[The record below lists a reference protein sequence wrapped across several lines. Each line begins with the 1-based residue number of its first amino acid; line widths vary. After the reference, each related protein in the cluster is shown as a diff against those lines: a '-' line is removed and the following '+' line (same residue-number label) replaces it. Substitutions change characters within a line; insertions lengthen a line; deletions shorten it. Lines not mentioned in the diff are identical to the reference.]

1 MNCLT
6 QPNIRIRRASN
17 PSVQK
22 SGQIQVK
29 HLFCYACL
37 VKYKPLIVITF
48 DMALSD
54 SNKRLERNFTF

>member
-6 QPNIRIRRASN
+6 QPSIRLRRASN

-37 VKYKPLIVITF
+37 VKYKPVIVITISP
-48 DMALSD
+48 ALV
-54 SNKRLERNFTF
+54 N